1 MKNLHTFSIII
12 LCLSFSLASAQ
23 TTPQIQWQNTISGYD
38 EDQLHSV
45 IQTADGG
52 YLLGGSSKSDD
63 HISVYGDKTEYG
75 ERQFDYWVVKL
86 DGLGN
91 IQWQNTIGGKS
102 DDYLYTVVQTTEGGY
117 LLGGYSSS
125 GISGDKTEASQGSYD
140 YWVVKLN
147 GSGNIEWQN
156 TIGGSKDDYLHS
168 VIETTSGGYLLGGN
182 SLSGVSGDK
191 TEASLGSDYWVVK
204 LDNSGNIEWQNTIGG
219 NQGDY
224 LRDVIQTT
232 DGGYLLGGY
241 SYSDVSGDKTEANE
255 GSNDYWVLKLNGSGN
270 IEWQN
275 TIGGSSMDYLYSVI
289 QTTDGG
295 YLLGGDS
302 DSGISGDKTED
313 NNGGS
318 FGNDYWV
325 VKLNGSGN
333 IDWQNTI
340 GGSGGDFLYSVI
352 QTTDGGYLLGGDSD
366 SDISGDKIEV
376 SLGVQGW
383 SDYWVVKLDGSGNI
397 EWQNT
402 IGGKK
407 GDYLRSVL
415 QTTDGGYLLGG
426 FSDSNGS
433 KDKTEPNHGATYTS
447 DYWVVKL
454 FAEDSSAL
462 CTTPSNLS
470 ENNITVTSAILQ
482 WNAVADAIK
491 YVVRYKVGGTSTW
504 VRVNSAS
511 PAVIISGLMLD
522 TRYIWQVQ
530 SVCSVQPI
538 GSSEWSAKESF
549 TTKPLKLAF
558 APVVDGMNVYP
569 NPASSSVA
577 ISFQLSQSSKI
588 TIELNDVSGRKVR
601 TIAEGNFEAG
611 DHQFSFEREN
621 LNAGVYLLQM
631 RSESGIVTQKLII
644 N

>member
-182 SLSGVSGDK
+182 SLSGISGDK

-224 LRDVIQTT
+224 LRAVIQTT

-241 SYSDVSGDKTEANE
+241 SYSDVSGDKTETNQ
-255 GSNDYWVLKLNGSGN
+255 GSNDYWVLKLNSSWN
-270 IEWQN
+270 IE
-275 TIGGSSMDYLYSVI
+275 
-289 QTTDGG
+289 
-295 YLLGGDS
+295 
-302 DSGISGDKTED
+302 
-313 NNGGS
+313 
-318 FGNDYWV
+318 
-325 VKLNGSGN
+325 
-333 IDWQNTI
+333 WQNTI

-352 QTTDGGYLLGGDSD
+352 QTTDGGYLLGGDSN

-511 PAVIISGLMLD
+511 PAVIISGLMPD

-577 ISFQLSQSSKI
+577 ISFQLSQPSKI
-588 TIELNDVSGRKVR
+588 TIELNYVSGRKVR